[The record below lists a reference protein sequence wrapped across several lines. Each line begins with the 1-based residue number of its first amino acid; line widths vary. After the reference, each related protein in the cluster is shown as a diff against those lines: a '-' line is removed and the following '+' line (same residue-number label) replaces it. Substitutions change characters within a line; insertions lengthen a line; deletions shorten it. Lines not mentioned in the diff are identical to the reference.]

1 MKASKLSVN
10 VFVLMGL
17 VAALTTIPATAQS
30 QWDFAWSAALG
41 LAENGFLVVVA
52 PPAFAGCTSGS
63 TWEWFEGEL
72 PNVYLYSLF
81 VPDDLDA
88 PTWTLHWVATPP
100 GRYNASWVADAWIR
114 VFKLHDGD
122 LAWFY
127 NDPCGFYSNSIHPY
141 IAEGLGR
148 LNLHSPDD
156 LLEGPGANSWGW
168 VLQGDLDDHGY
179 CPSEKNPRLFWLQDW
194 VTQSNDLATAQTKA
208 SKGPTLTCK

>member
-1 MKASKLSVN
+1 MKAIKLSVN

-17 VAALTTIPATAQS
+17 VAVLTAIPATAQS

-52 PPAFAGCTSGS
+52 PPAFTGCTSGS
-63 TWEWFEGEL
+63 TLEWLEGEL
-72 PNVYLYSLF
+72 PNVYVYSLF

-114 VFKLHDGD
+114 VFELQDGD
-122 LAWFY
+122 LEWFY
-127 NDPCGFYSNSIHPY
+127 SDPCGFYSNSIHPY
-141 IAEGLGR
+141 IAGGLGR

-168 VLQGDLDDHGY
+168 Y
-179 CPSEKNPRLFWLQDW
+179 CKETSMTMGTARPGRIRVSSGSRIGSPSRTISLRRRPRRRR
-194 VTQSNDLATAQTKA
+194 VRR
-208 SKGPTLTCK
+208 